1 MFAAFAVGGGL
12 LVSVGEAGAAFGG
25 ERFGKGGEILLQI
38 TVHAPFYAL
47 VRRGV
52 GLKAVAHGLYLVG
65 VIA

>member
-1 MFAAFAVGGGL
+1 LLWDKFLINGVSMFAAFAVGGGL

-47 VRRGV
+47 V
-52 GLKAVAHGLYLVG
+52 
-65 VIA
+65 